1 MSERAAPHIDR
12 GWELHAQ
19 RRYEQAMEEFRKA
32 IEVDGNA
39 IDAYYGLGLA
49 AKAAGRTEI
58 AIAAFERV
66 LALLPTVED
75 RGKAQILSRLTQAHL
90 QRLRGSDGEA

>member
-1 MSERAAPHIDR
+1 
-12 GWELHAQ
+12 
-19 RRYEQAMEEFRKA
+19 
-32 IEVDGNA
+32 
-39 IDAYYGLGLA
+39 LA
-49 AKAAGRTEI
+49 AKAAGRTET

>member
-1 MSERAAPHIDR
+1 MSERAAAHIDR

-19 RRYEQAMEEFRKA
+19 RQYEQAIEEFRKA

-49 AKAAGRTEI
+49 AKAAGRKET
-58 AIAAFERV
+58 AIAAFEKV
-66 LALLPTVED
+66 LTLLPTVED

-90 QRLRGSDGEA
+90 QWLRGSNGEA